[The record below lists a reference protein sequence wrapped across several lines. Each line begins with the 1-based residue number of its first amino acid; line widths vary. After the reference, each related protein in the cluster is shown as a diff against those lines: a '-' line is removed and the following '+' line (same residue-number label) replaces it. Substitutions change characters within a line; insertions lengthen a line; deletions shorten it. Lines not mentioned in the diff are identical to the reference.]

1 MHRGYLKLHRR
12 IFDHK
17 FWTKSR
23 VFSEF
28 EAWLDLLQQARFEE
42 TDTTQYVGDR
52 LVTYGRGQLPASR
65 SFLVKR
71 WGWGDGKVRNFLNR
85 LKADRSITSQMVN
98 GITVIT
104 ICKYDSYN
112 LSLDDSSLSKN
123 QMFDPSKVHNISRLQ
138 SSETSCIAN
147 SYPTD
152 DHNIKKDKKD
162 KKKEC
167 SRATTAVFA
176 PPTLQQVSEY
186 ALELNKLE
194 EAQRFIDFYQSKGWM
209 VGRTKMRDW
218 RAALRRWI
226 PRSQSDSKKPRGG
239 ARPNITNFDNTTDYE
254 QF

>member
-65 SFLVKR
+65 TFLARR
-71 WGWGDGKVRNFLNR
+71 WGWGQYRVKDYLNR
-85 LKADRSITSQMVN
+85 LKADRSITTHVVS
-98 GITVIT
+98 GINIVT
-104 ICKYDSYN
+104 ICKYDGYN
-112 LSLDDSSLSKN
+112 SSANDDDLISTRIVPHDKYLS
-123 QMFDPSKVHNISRLQ
+123 
-138 SSETSCIAN
+138 SSELRGCSPVCVPVST
-147 SYPTD
+147 PTPP
-152 DHNIKKDKKD
+152 HNIKKDKKD

-226 PRSQSDSKKPRGG
+226 PRSQSDSKMPRGG